1 MRTPLVPMADRNK
14 RRQLLSEIAQ
24 AQAPGRSVDGPGVE
38 IDLSGKWI
46 WGVSRFGGPTRPKV
60 QQDAFVSRLDG

>member
-1 MRTPLVPMADRNK
+1 MRPPLVPMIERNK

-24 AQAPGRSVDGPGVE
+24 AQATGRSVDGPGIEVDIE
-38 IDLSGKWI
+38 GKFV

-60 QQDAFVSRLDG
+60 PQDAFVSTING

>member
-1 MRTPLVPMADRNK
+1 MRPPLVPMADRNK
-14 RRQLLSEIAQ
+14 RRQLLSDI
-24 AQAPGRSVDGPGVE
+24 AQAPGRSLDGPGVE